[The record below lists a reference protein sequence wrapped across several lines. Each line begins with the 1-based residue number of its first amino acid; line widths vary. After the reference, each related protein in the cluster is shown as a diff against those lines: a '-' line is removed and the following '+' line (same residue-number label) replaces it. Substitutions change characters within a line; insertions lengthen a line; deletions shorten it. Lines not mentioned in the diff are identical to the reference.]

1 MADDRRRLKPRP
13 LPDLKPLFW
22 PESVAIVGASPDPV
36 KIRGRL
42 LDMLIRRR
50 FPGRLLPVN
59 PNYTEI
65 QGLPAFPS
73 IGDVPGPVDLALIAI
88 PAAQVP
94 DALSAC
100 AAAGVKSAVVYSSG
114 FAEAGEE
121 ARALQDRVAAVA
133 RETGLAVVGPNAVGV
148 YNVLG
153 RMAASFSPGVL
164 AEEAEGAGVGPRSR
178 IAVVSQ
184 SGGIG
189 FSIFNRGVR
198 RGLAFSH
205 VMTSGNEAALGTLDF
220 VDYLIDDEATG
231 AFVLFL
237 EGLRNADRFLAVA
250 GRAAAAGKPL
260 IVAKVGRSGAARR
273 AAASHTASMVGADTA
288 YDAVFRHAGV
298 IRAEDQDELLDHAAA
313 FTSQPLARGRRV
325 GIVTITGGGGAW
337 MADALTAHGLEIP
350 ELDTA
355 RQSLVRTFIPA
366 YGAAANPIDITAQ
379 AMETGGHTKAI
390 EILYDSPD
398 IDAIVVVAT
407 LADRTTLTAEHDALA
422 AIAARGDKPILF
434 YSYTIPTPENLG
446 LLAAAGI
453 PVYTTFHG
461 CARAVAGLADYHAFL
476 SVRAA
481 MPAADD
487 KPPPPSLAAHRPV
500 LTEHETT
507 PILAALGIPT
517 AEGRLVPDE
526 ATAVEA
532 AEALGYPVVLKAQSP
547 AILHKTEIGAVAV
560 GIADA
565 DMLRAAYRRIAAAAA
580 EAVCAEAFDGILVQ
594 RMMPTGREM
603 IAGVVADPDFGPL
616 VMVGLGGVHVEA
628 MRDVAFAPVPVTRI
642 QATALIDRLR
652 GRPLLNA
659 LRGAP
664 AADVG
669 ALADLLV
676 SLSRLADANRDRI
689 AEIDLNPV
697 ALYDEGKGLAVLD
710 ALIVVRE
717 DSLT

>member
-1 MADDRRRLKPRP
+1 M
-13 LPDLKPLFW
+13 PDLKPLFW

-59 PNYTEI
+59 PNYGEI
-65 QGLPAFPS
+65 QGLPAYPA
-73 IGDVPGPVDLALIAI
+73 ITAVPGPVDLALIAI

-114 FAEAGEE
+114 FAEAGAE
-121 ARALQDRVAAVA
+121 ARALQDRIAAVA
-133 RETGLAVVGPNAVGV
+133 QETGLAVVGPNAVGV

-205 VMTSGNEAALGTLDF
+205 VVTSGNEAALGTLDF

-237 EGLRNADRFLAVA
+237 EGMRNADRFLAVA
-250 GRAAAAGKPL
+250 ARAAEAGKPL
-260 IVAKVGRSGAARR
+260 IVAKVGRSGAAKR

-288 YDAVFRHAGV
+288 YDAVFHHAGV
-298 IRAEDQDELLDHAAA
+298 IRAEDQDELLDYAAA
-313 FTSQPLARGRRV
+313 FTSQPLAKGRRV

-337 MADALTAHGLEIP
+337 MSDALTAHGLEIP
-350 ELDTA
+350 ELDAA
-355 RQSLVRTFIPA
+355 RQAEVRQFIPA
-366 YGAAANPIDITAQ
+366 YGAASNPIDITAQ
-379 AMETGGHTKAI
+379 AMETGGRTKAI
-390 EILYDSPD
+390 EILYDCPA
-398 IDAIVVVAT
+398 IDTIVVVAT
-407 LADRTTLTAEHDALA
+407 LADQSTLLAEHDDLLK
-422 AIAARGDKPILF
+422 IAARAEKPILF
-434 YSYTIPTPENLG
+434 YSYTIPTPENLR

-453 PVYTTFHG
+453 PVYTTLHG

-476 SVRAA
+476 SARAA
-481 MPAADD
+481 KLAADD
-487 KPPPPSLAAHRPV
+487 GPPPPRIAADRPV
-500 LTEHETT
+500 LTEHEAA
-507 PILAALGIPT
+507 PILAAMGIPT
-517 AEGRLVPDE
+517 AEGRLVTDE
-526 ATAVEA
+526 AAAVEA

-560 GIADA
+560 GIADPDA
-565 DMLRAAYRRIAAAAA
+565 LRAAYRRIAAAAE
-580 EAVCAEAFDGILVQ
+580 EAAGADAVDGILVQ
-594 RMMPTGREM
+594 RMMPKGREM

-616 VMVGLGGVHVEA
+616 VMVGLGGIHVEA
-628 MRDVAFAPVPVTRI
+628 MRDVAFAPVPITRA
-642 QATALIDRLR
+642 QATALIGRLH
-652 GRPLLNA
+652 GRPLLDA
-659 LRGAP
+659 LRGAR
-664 AADVG
+664 AADIP
-669 ALADLLV
+669 ALSDLLV
-676 SLSRLADANRDRI
+676 ALSRLADANRDRI

-697 ALYDEGKGLAVLD
+697 ALYDEGEGLAVLD
-710 ALIVVRE
+710 ALIVMRAEVA
-717 DSLT
+717 SH